1 MYVDD
6 FICTYKQH
14 DAENQENV
22 YRTQF
27 LQAFNLQTWD
37 DTKVEEGMTAL
48 YNKLKDLDDIIL
60 IIEAAK
66 KSKELEMLI
75 LFSQADDATI
85 FKMLFKFELFDMTHR
100 CICDAISTQN
110 IDDAHKQVLI
120 NKLLTPV
127 I

>member
-14 DAENQENV
+14 EGENQENV

-27 LQAFNLQTWD
+27 LQAFDLQTWD
-37 DTKVEEGMTAL
+37 DTKVDEGMSSL
-48 YNKLKDLDDIIL
+48 YETIKNLDDIVF
-60 IIEAAK
+60 IINAAK

-100 CICDAISTQN
+100 CICDAIATQKV
-110 IDDAHKQVLI
+110 DDVHKQVLVDA
-120 NKLLTPV
+120 LASE
-127 I
+127 

>member
-14 DAENQENV
+14 EGENQENV

-27 LQAFNLQTWD
+27 LQAFDLQTWD
-37 DTKVEEGMTAL
+37 DTKVDERMSSL
-48 YNKLKDLDDIIL
+48 YETIKNLDDIVF
-60 IIEAAK
+60 IINAAK

-100 CICDAISTQN
+100 CICDAIARQKV
-110 IDDAHKQVLI
+110 DDVHKQVLVDA
-120 NKLLTPV
+120 LASE
-127 I
+127 

>member
-14 DAENQENV
+14 ENENQENV
-22 YRTQF
+22 YRSQF

-37 DTKVEEGMTAL
+37 DTKVEERMSTL
-48 YNKLKDLDDIIL
+48 YNSIKNLEDIMS
-60 IIEAAK
+60 IIKTAK
-66 KSKELEMLI
+66 TSKELEMLI

-100 CICDAISTQN
+100 CICDAIAKQKVE
-110 IDDAHKQVLI
+110 DVHKQILI
-120 NKLLTPV
+120 DTLV
-127 I
+127 AS

>member
-27 LQAFNLQTWD
+27 LQAFDLQTWD
-37 DTKVEEGMTAL
+37 DTKVDEGMSSL
-48 YNKLKDLDDIIL
+48 YETIKNLDDIVF
-60 IIEAAK
+60 IINAAK

-100 CICDAISTQN
+100 CICDAIATQKV
-110 IDDAHKQVLI
+110 DDVHKQVLVDA
-120 NKLLTPV
+120 LDSE
-127 I
+127 